1 MTYDLVWRTNGILYD
16 VRMANGYGVRM
27 TYYTRRMREI
37 EIGSAEMR
45 VRGIFSR

>member
-27 TYYTRRMREI
+27 TYYTRRMRESASAREI
-37 EIGSAEMR
+37 EI
-45 VRGIFSR
+45 